1 MSYVAA
7 GAGKPLAMSIIARTS
22 AGDVFVAPSATHG
35 RGVFAARA
43 FEAGEVIEECPVL
56 LVAADA
62 VAELGLSGYCFEWTD
77 DECAI
82 ALGYGSLYNHSWQP
96 NARYDHDHDAG
107 VVTYTA
113 VHPIEAGE
121 EISINYS
128 GEPDGHVDL
137 WFETCS
143 F

>member
-1 MSYVAA
+1 M
-7 GAGKPLAMSIIARTS
+7 
-22 AGDVFVAPSATHG
+22 
-35 RGVFAARA
+35 
-43 FEAGEVIEECPVL
+43 L

-137 WFETCS
+137 WFETSS